1 MKVSYYSLGCKV
13 NEYESV
19 AIINE
24 FMDNGFELVG
34 FQEKADVAIIN
45 TCTVTNT
52 SDSKSRKIIRQAVKN
67 NQNGVVAVMGCFA
80 QLNPLQVKE
89 IEGVDIILGTKNRH
103 LLYSLAI
110 DALKTKNPKFIIE
123 DISKNRDYEEIKIN
137 RYNNHTRGFIKI
149 EDGCDNFCSYCAIPY
164 ARGRVRSRLPED
176 VINEISHLS
185 QNGMKEVVLTGI
197 NTGAYGKD
205 LNGYSFENLLSDLV
219 SRVDNLPRIRIS
231 SLEMTE
237 ITDGLLNIINVH
249 KDKFCNH
256 FHIPLQG
263 GANNT
268 LKRMNRK
275 YTTEEY
281 KEKINKIR
289 NVFPDANITTD
300 VMVGFPGET
309 ASDFEETKK
318 FIDSINYGEMHVF
331 PYSRRPNTRAYDFVD
346 QVDDITKKFR
356 TNELLN
362 LSREKAIEFRKQFV
376 GKRVEVLVEKVQ
388 NGICYGHSS
397 NYLNVKFESITAK
410 NNDLVL
416 VELTDYN
423 YPISSGKEIINV

>member
-1 MKVSYYSLGCKV
+1 MNWSYRMKVSYYSLGCKV

-149 EDGCDNFCSYCAIPY
+149 EDGCDNFCSYCAI
-164 ARGRVRSRLPED
+164 
-176 VINEISHLS
+176 
-185 QNGMKEVVLTGI
+185 
-197 NTGAYGKD
+197 
-205 LNGYSFENLLSDLV
+205 
-219 SRVDNLPRIRIS
+219 
-231 SLEMTE
+231 
-237 ITDGLLNIINVH
+237 
-249 KDKFCNH
+249 
-256 FHIPLQG
+256 
-263 GANNT
+263 
-268 LKRMNRK
+268 
-275 YTTEEY
+275 
-281 KEKINKIR
+281 
-289 NVFPDANITTD
+289 
-300 VMVGFPGET
+300 
-309 ASDFEETKK
+309 
-318 FIDSINYGEMHVF
+318 
-331 PYSRRPNTRAYDFVD
+331 
-346 QVDDITKKFR
+346 
-356 TNELLN
+356 
-362 LSREKAIEFRKQFV
+362 
-376 GKRVEVLVEKVQ
+376 
-388 NGICYGHSS
+388 
-397 NYLNVKFESITAK
+397 
-410 NNDLVL
+410 
-416 VELTDYN
+416 
-423 YPISSGKEIINV
+423 

>member
-346 QVDDITKKFR
+346 QVDDTTKKFR

>member
-24 FMDNGFELVG
+24 FMDKGFELVG
-34 FQEKADVAIIN
+34 FHDLADVYIIN

-52 SDSKSRKIIRQAVKN
+52 SDSKSRKIIRQAVRN
-67 NQNGVVAVMGCFA
+67 NKDAVVAVMGCFS

-89 IEGVDIILGTKNRH
+89 IEGVDIILGTNNRH
-103 LLYSLAI
+103 LLY
-110 DALKTKNPKFIIE
+110 DHVMNVLKTKNHKFLVE
-123 DISKNRDYEEIKIN
+123 DISKDKNYEEIKVN

-176 VINEISHLS
+176 VIDEIKHLS
-185 QNGMKEVVLTGI
+185 LQGMKEVILTGI

-205 LNGYSFENLLSDLV
+205 LNGYKFVDLLKELV
-219 SRVDNLPRIRIS
+219 EKVDNLPRIRIS

-237 ITDGLLNIINVH
+237 ITDDLLELINNH
-249 KDKFCNH
+249 KEKFCEH

-263 GANNT
+263 GHNST

-281 KEKINKIR
+281 LEKINKIR
-289 NVFPDANITTD
+289 KVFPNANITTD
-300 VMVGFPGET
+300 VMVGFPGESS
-309 ASDFEETKK
+309 SDFESTKE
-318 FIDSINYGEMHVF
+318 FIDSIEYGEMHVF
-331 PYSRRPNTRAYDFVD
+331 PYSRRPNTRAYDFPE
-346 QVDDITKKFR
+346 QIDDITKKFR
-356 TNELLN
+356 TTDLLN
-362 LSREKAIEFRKQFV
+362 LSKENAIKYRNQFI
-376 GKRVEVLVEKVQ
+376 GKPLEVIVEKVQ
-388 NGICYGHSS
+388 NGIAYGHSS
-397 NYLNVKFESITAK
+397 NYINIMFPTKTVKQ
-410 NNDLVL
+410 NDLVM
-416 VELTDYN
+416 VEVKDAM
-423 YPISSGKEIINV
+423 YPIANGKEIINV

>member
-24 FMDNGFELVG
+24 FMDKGFELVG
-34 FQEKADVAIIN
+34 FHEPADVSIIN

-67 NQNGVVAVMGCFA
+67 NSNGVVAVMGCFS

-89 IEGVDIILGTKNRH
+89 IEGVDVVLGTNNRH
-103 LLYSLAI
+103 LLYDLVI
-110 DALKTKNPKFIIE
+110 DVLKTKNPKYMIE
-123 DISKNRDYEEIKIN
+123 DISKDKNYEEIKVN
-137 RYNNHTRGFIKI
+137 RYNNQTRGFIKI

-176 VINEISHLS
+176 VIDEIRNLADG
-185 QNGMKEVVLTGI
+185 GMKEVVLTGI

-205 LNGYSFENLLSDLV
+205 LSEYKFVNLLKDLV
-219 SRVDNLPRIRIS
+219 EKIDNLPRIRIS

-237 ITDGLLNIINVH
+237 ITDELLALINDN
-249 KDKFCNH
+249 KEKFCDH

-275 YTTEEY
+275 YSSSEFLD
-281 KEKINKIR
+281 KIKKIR
-289 NVFPDANITTD
+289 DVFPDANITTD

-309 ASDFEETKK
+309 ASDFEEAKA
-318 FIDSINYGEMHVF
+318 FIDSVDFGEMHVF
-331 PYSRRPNTRAYDFVD
+331 PYSRRPNTRAYDFSD
-346 QVDDITKKFR
+346 QVDEITKKFR

-362 LSREKAIEFRKQFV
+362 LSKEKAIKYRKNFI
-376 GKRVEVLVEKVQ
+376 GKTVEVLVEKVQ
-388 NGICYGHSS
+388 NGIAYGHSA
-397 NYLNVKFESITAK
+397 NYINVEFPTKTAK
-410 NNDLVL
+410 NNDLVK
-416 VELTDYN
+416 VVLTN
-423 YPISSGKEIINV
+423 ATYPISSGKEIINV

>member
-34 FQEKADVAIIN
+34 FDQKADVSIIN

-67 NQNGVVAVMGCFA
+67 NPNSVIAVMGCFS

-89 IEGVDIILGTKNRH
+89 IEGVDIVLGTNNRH
-103 LLYSLAI
+103 LLFGLAM
-110 DALKTKNPKFIIE
+110 DVLKTKKPKFMIE
-123 DISKNRDYEEIKIN
+123 DISKNRNYEEIKVK
-137 RYNNHTRGFIKI
+137 RYKNQTRGFIKI

-164 ARGRVRSRLPED
+164 ARGRVRSRLPQD
-176 VINEISHLS
+176 VISEIKYLAE
-185 QNGMKEVVLTGI
+185 NGMKEVVLTGI

-205 LNGYSFENLLSDLV
+205 FGSRLVDLLEEIV
-219 SRVDNLPRIRIS
+219 AKVDNLPRIRIS
-231 SLEMTE
+231 SIEMTE
-237 ITDGLLNIINVH
+237 ITDELLALINEY

-275 YTTEEY
+275 YTKEEY
-281 KEKINKIR
+281 YEKIQKVR
-289 NVFPDANITTD
+289 SVFPDANITTD

-309 ASDFEETKK
+309 IEDFVEAKE
-318 FIDSINYGEMHVF
+318 FIDSINFGEMHVF
-331 PYSRRPNTRAYDFVD
+331 PYSRRPNTKAFDFTD

-362 LSREKAIEFRKQFV
+362 LSKEKAILYRKQFI
-376 GKRVEVLVEKVQ
+376 GKTVEVLVEKVQ
-388 NGICYGHSS
+388 NGIAYGHSS
-397 NYLNVKFESITAK
+397 NYLNVGFASKTVKS
-410 NNDLVL
+410 NDLVKVVIL
-416 VELTDYN
+416 DAN
-423 YPISSGKEIINV
+423 YPISTGKEVINV